1 MIGLA
6 GYFAWIRGESSGRR
20 AAFAVYG
27 AQLVLNALWT
37 PIFFG
42 LHRPSLAL
50 VALILMWFMIVIC
63 IGTFSQRSRLATWLL
78 MPYFIWVS
86 FAGALNATIV
96 AMN

>member
-1 MIGLA
+1 
-6 GYFAWIRGESSGRR
+6 
-20 AAFAVYG
+20 
-27 AQLVLNALWT
+27 
-37 PIFFG
+37 
-42 LHRPSLAL
+42 
-50 VALILMWFMIVIC
+50 MWFMIVIC

>member
-1 MIGLA
+1 
-6 GYFAWIRGESSGRR
+6 
-20 AAFAVYG
+20 
-27 AQLVLNALWT
+27 VLNALWT